1 MIRLIT
7 IRYNID
13 KFKTISHYRVTNKKK
28 KHVSNISIIWD
39 VQLRYNNKIGY
50 IIRILPL

>member
-28 KHVSNISIIWD
+28 KHVSNEYIYYMGCTTT
-39 VQLRYNNKIGY
+39 VQQ
-50 IIRILPL
+50 